1 MKSLIKKLQ
10 SRILRRNRV
19 RARIS
24 GNDERPRLS
33 VYVSNMHVH
42 AQIINDA
49 KAKTLV
55 SSTSAVAAA
64 PKGTLTE
71 KAMWVGVDIAK
82 KAKKAKISKVALD
95 RNGRKYHGRI
105 KALADAARENGL
117 EF

>member
-1 MKSLIKKLQ
+1 MKSLIKKLHN
-10 SRILRRNRV
+10 RLLRRNRIRSRV
-19 RARIS
+19 I
-24 GNDERPRLS
+24 GTQERPRLA
-33 VYVSNMHVH
+33 VYISNQHVH
-42 AQIINDA
+42 AQIVDDA
-49 KAKTLV
+49 KSKTLV

-64 PKGTLTE
+64 PKSSLTE
-71 KAMWVGVDIAK
+71 KAAWVGAEIAK